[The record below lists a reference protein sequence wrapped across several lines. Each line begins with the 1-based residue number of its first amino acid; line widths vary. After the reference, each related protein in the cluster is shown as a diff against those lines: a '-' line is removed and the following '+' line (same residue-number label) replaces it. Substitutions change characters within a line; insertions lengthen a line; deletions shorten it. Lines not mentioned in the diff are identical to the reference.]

1 VVRTLLGLAFLLIA
15 AGVGSAAPP
24 TWQRVMATVNVP
36 PRACDTAVA
45 SEMIADALVVPLPA
59 LGFVH
64 LPVEVWRTVVTHT
77 PPNAP
82 AGAPKKRDIVRLFTL
97 AGG

>member
-1 VVRTLLGLAFLLIA
+1 VL
-15 AGVGSAAPP
+15 
-24 TWQRVMATVNVP
+24 
-36 PRACDTAVA
+36 
-45 SEMIADALVVPLPA
+45 PLPA

-64 LPVEVWRTVVTHT
+64 LPVEVWRSVVTHT

-82 AGAPKKRDIVRLFTL
+82 AGAPRKRDIVRLFTL